1 MRIQSSTWT
10 GAAFSVMAAALLLQ
24 SAGCADSQVG
34 PEVSALSVS
43 VIVSGVDTHRGFLVS
58 LDGHAPRP
66 VPEAGFIFRSIASG
80 RHTLTLSG
88 FRENCSLDGAN
99 PVVVDVPRADMA

>member
-1 MRIQSSTWT
+1 MGIQSSNWS
-10 GAAFSVMAAALLLQ
+10 GAPFCVMAAVLVLQ
-24 SAGCADSQVG
+24 STGCADSQVG

-43 VIVSGVDTHRGFLVS
+43 VIVSGVDTHQGFLIS
-58 LDGHAPRP
+58 LDGHEPRP

-88 FRENCSLDGAN
+88 LRENCSLDGAN
-99 PVVVDVPRADMA
+99 PVV